1 MKWAFR
7 GALAVIIIALGVW
20 VWLTFFPG
28 PEQAIR
34 KRLAEVA
41 QSASFAGHEGELA
54 IPLNAQKLT
63 SFFTPDAEIS
73 VDVPEL
79 RQKFSGQDQLLK
91 AAMAVRSVLSS
102 LKVEMLDI
110 NITFAP
116 DKSSAVANLTLKV
129 RVNGDRD
136 FVPQEVKFTL
146 KKVKGQWLIR
156 EAETVKTLSQM
167 LHKSQANAFEPERRA
182 FQFRVLPSLTPLARR
197 SFSLTPRFSDVSAHS
212 GLSLTV
218 LTVSRITL

>member
-7 GALAVIIIALGVW
+7 GALAIIIIALGVW

-34 KRLAEVA
+34 KRLDEVA
-41 QSASFAGHEGELA
+41 KAASFAGREGELA

-79 RQKFSGQDQLLK
+79 RQKFSGQDQLFK
-91 AAMAVRSVLSS
+91 AAMAVRSTLSN

-110 NITFAP
+110 NITFSP
-116 DKSSAVANLTLKV
+116 DKTSAVANLTLKV
-129 RVNGDRD
+129 RTNGDRE
-136 FVPQEVKFTL
+136 FTPQEVKFTL

-156 EAETVKTLSQM
+156 EAETVKTLSKQ
-167 LHKSQANAFEPERRA
+167 LKE
-182 FQFRVLPSLTPLARR
+182 LPRSNGYLPLTPPFHPEGLRGSELAVLS
-197 SFSLTPRFSDVSAHS
+197 SFQLPLTPRFNEVA
-212 GLSLTV
+212 V
-218 LTVSRITL
+218 LV